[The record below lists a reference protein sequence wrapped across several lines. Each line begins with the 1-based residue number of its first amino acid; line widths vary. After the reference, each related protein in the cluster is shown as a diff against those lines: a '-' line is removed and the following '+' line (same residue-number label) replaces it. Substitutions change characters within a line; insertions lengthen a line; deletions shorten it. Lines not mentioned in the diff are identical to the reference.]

1 MDYEKFQK
9 VREDLIEIYP
19 PETDEP
25 RLQYVRRTWIF
36 SNHIDIVVD
45 FARQMAEKYK
55 ANVEVAMLGALLH
68 DAGLAYKRDRA
79 DPAGHEVR
87 SIEYAEKFLPQY
99 GYQEELIEEVVKCI
113 EATDFEVEPTTL
125 EAKIVRSADAMSH
138 MLSVHYLAKARFASD
153 WEGGIG
159 FVEKKIE
166 KDFSKV
172 CLDDEREVVRP
183 VYEYFNRILGQYR
196 TGKIISLP

>member
-1 MDYEKFQK
+1 MDTEKFQK

-19 PETDEP
+19 PETVEP
-25 RLQYVRRTWIF
+25 HLQYVRRTWIF
-36 SNHIDIVVD
+36 PNHIDIVVD

-55 ANVEVAMLGALLH
+55 ANVEVAVLGALLH
-68 DAGLAYKRDRA
+68 DAGLAYKRDSA

-87 SIEYAEKFLPQY
+87 SIEYAQKFLPQY
-99 GYQEELIEEVVKCI
+99 GYQEELIDEVVRCI

-138 MLSVHYLAKARFASD
+138 MLSVHYLAKAKFASD
-153 WEGGIG
+153 WEGGIS

-166 KDFSKV
+166 KDFNKV
-172 CLDDEREVVRP
+172 CLKDEREAVRP
-183 VYEYFNRILGQYR
+183 VYEYFSRILGQYR
-196 TGKIISLP
+196 TGKIISL